1 MEIRKSKYHYFLNAL
16 TIFVIMLFLY
26 IFIRD
31 INSILWEKWRNG
43 IDSFLVFGL
52 GFLGLY
58 RLYYLDVYI
67 KLSKKESPVDFWI
80 FYNDLLKNN
89 FSMSV
94 MKIFIVRPFSFKEN
108 KIENRK
114 ALNKAN
120 YSCYM
125 LYIFFICLIINVLIK
140 R

>member
-58 RLYYLDVYI
+58 RLYYLDVNI
-67 KLSKKESPVDFWI
+67 KLSKKESPVDF
-80 FYNDLLKNN
+80 
-89 FSMSV
+89 
-94 MKIFIVRPFSFKEN
+94 
-108 KIENRK
+108 
-114 ALNKAN
+114 
-120 YSCYM
+120 
-125 LYIFFICLIINVLIK
+125 
-140 R
+140 